1 MNSNESD
8 LAKDLEKKSSAVT
21 LSDMEMFIF
30 PDLIYSLMLAN
41 IMSPIL
47 WRWKDDPWFKGIKRK
62 GEMAQMNRLKQ
73 YIMDHYSFNLDLD
86 TWGLTTKEKE
96 LARFEGIVDT
106 TTLAQSNALFGYE
119 GDKYYFDI
127 DIRRHFGLDK
137 YEGFVIPYWKTETI
151 EAMSAFYRRP
161 GYHAGAGECVSL
173 AAIYAASLFV
183 VLDIPLEDIYMMA
196 TPLHSQNFVDLGEG
210 IITNNRRLVTKTMWF
225 NGTAL
230 SGQARRS
237 MEHERITLVAHES
250 GTIHIMYPDAT
261 IAPEAYATF
270 KAKLSRYLST
280 ELTPEM
286 LGNFLRQSP
295 LSHRC
300 FLVRLERNGKNLYV
314 PLARAFEYE
323 RDCPYKV
330 TDKTLPLLL
339 AEMDHDEFSERS
351 CDQCIVL
358 NDIQDYLTADPVDID
373 NPEDV
378 DRLIARFKTKCM
390 DADMTVQ
397 SLINFCHLVPRMPEA
412 SEKNF
417 LRDQAPLEIVPG
429 MSREQIIARVET
441 IREQNEYCRL
451 AFYAYRDLGR
461 TDSLPFMKAAIERNP
476 VCVDESE
483 KKCPDEA
490 SLIQHIETFTN
501 ESIYE
506 EAGRLAQPD
515 EVWNFSTGDGLEKA
529 LMLGVILLARN
540 KQSLTVESL
549 PGEAVLLR
557 ADGTRV
563 ATFPSSKVITEKKL
577 AVRA

>member
-1 MNSNESD
+1 MNTTIDS
-8 LAKDLEKKSSAVT
+8 LRDLEKKSSAVT

-30 PDLIYSLMLAN
+30 PDLLYSLMLAN

-47 WRWKDDPWFKGIKRK
+47 WRWKEDPWFKGIKRK
-62 GEMAQMNRLKQ
+62 GEVAQINRLKQ
-73 YIMDHYSFNLDLD
+73 YIMDHYSFNLDLG

-96 LARFEGIVDT
+96 LSRFEGIVDT
-106 TTLAQSNALFGYE
+106 ETLSQSNALFGYE

-151 EAMSAFYRRP
+151 EAMTAFDRRP
-161 GYHAGAGECVSL
+161 GYQTGAGECVSL

-196 TPLHSQNFVDLGEG
+196 TPLHSQNFIDLGDG
-210 IITNNRRLVTKTMWF
+210 IITNNRRVVTKNMWF

-261 IAPEAYATF
+261 ISPDAYAKF
-270 KAKLSRYLST
+270 RSKLSNYLST

-286 LGNFLRQSP
+286 LGNFLRQSSK
-295 LSHRC
+295 SHCC
-300 FLVRLERNGKNLYV
+300 FLVRHERNGVNLYV

-330 TDKTLPLLL
+330 TDKTLSLLL
-339 AEMDHDEFSERS
+339 AEMDHEEFSERS
-351 CDQCIVL
+351 CDHCIVL
-358 NDIQDYLTADPVDID
+358 NDIQDYLTEDPVDID
-373 NPEDV
+373 NPDDV
-378 DRLIARFKTKCM
+378 ARLVARFKTKCM
-390 DADMTVQ
+390 DADMTVKA
-397 SLINFCHLVPRMPEA
+397 LVEFCHLVPRMPEA
-412 SEKNF
+412 SEKTF

-441 IREQNEYCRL
+441 IRERNEYCRF

-461 TDSLPFMKAAIERNP
+461 TDALPFMKAAVERNP
-476 VCVDESE
+476 VCIDRSAIE
-483 KKCPDEA
+483 CPDEV
-490 SLIQHIETFTN
+490 SLIQRIETFTN

-506 EAGRLAQPD
+506 EEGRLAQPD
-515 EVWNFSTGDGLEKA
+515 EVWNFGTGDGLEKA
-529 LMLGVILLARN
+529 ITLGVVLFARN
-540 KQSLTVESL
+540 KQKLSVEAL
-549 PGEAVLLR
+549 FGEAVLVR
-557 ADGTRV
+557 ADGSRV
-563 ATFPSSKVITEKKL
+563 ATFASSKVIREKKL
-577 AVRA
+577 VIGG